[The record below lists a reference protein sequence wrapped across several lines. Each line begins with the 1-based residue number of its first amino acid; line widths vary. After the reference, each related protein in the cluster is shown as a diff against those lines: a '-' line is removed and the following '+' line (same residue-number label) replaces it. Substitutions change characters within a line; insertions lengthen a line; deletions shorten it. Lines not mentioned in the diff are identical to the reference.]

1 MATYVLWHRHDREEC
16 PAAYAAWKGFPSPMR
31 RRGVLASCLTGGH
44 TIWAKVDAD
53 NAGAALALLPPYVAE
68 RTTAI
73 EVRET
78 ALP

>member
-1 MATYVLWHRHDREEC
+1 
-16 PAAYAAWKGFPSPMR
+16 MR
-31 RRGVLASCLTGGH
+31 RRSVLASCLTGGH
-44 TIWAKVDAD
+44 TIWATVDAES
-53 NAGAALALLPPYVAE
+53 AGAALELLPPYVAE